1 MTSTL
6 QRPPVRPEPPEAA
19 PHAPPA
25 RAARARLRARL
36 LNAAWLVPALV
47 LAAVVQLVNL
57 GGSPQRIDD
66 EGTYTAQAWAIGAF
80 GEIAHYT
87 YWYDHPPVGW
97 IQIAGWTGL
106 TGAFDRYDVAV
117 LAGREAMVAFTLVAA
132 ALLWF
137 LGRRLGL
144 SRPAAT
150 AALLV
155 FTLSPLAVQF
165 HRSVYLDNVA
175 TPWLLGAFLLATARR
190 NQLVA
195 HAGAAAAFGVAVL
208 SKETYLLALPLLAWL
223 LWRYAAPSTR
233 RYTLTVA
240 SSVLVL
246 IGTSY
251 LVLATVKGELVPG
264 SDRVSLVDGVLFQL
278 SDRESSGS
286 PLDPES
292 LVSRTLGQWWQ
303 LDPVLIV
310 AGLVAGVA
318 GLAVRRLRPFALLL
332 LGLTA
337 VLLRP
342 GGYVPVPYVI
352 VLLPLAALLVA
363 GVTDA
368 ALRRVRRP
376 RGAGPLRRG
385 LRVAWVAVV
394 AAAAVVAV
402 PLWGAQLRG
411 FLRADLD
418 EPMRQA
424 QDWVETNVPRGDTLV
439 VDDAMWVDLVRA
451 GFDRDDVLWY
461 YKVDT
466 DPAVAALLP
475 DGWRDVDYVV
485 TTDSM
490 RTFPTA
496 FPQVSETIANSQVVA
511 SFGEGSTQVDI
522 RRVDPEGL
530 ASADATTAASREARA
545 RAGADLARNPGL
557 TLQGDSRAL
566 LESGMVDSRI
576 VLALASRLQTTDVT
590 VADFPVSLGEGDAV
604 RRQVLVTAEDGVAA
618 GEPTADWFT
627 ALGGPATPDAAAHVA
642 GGVRVT
648 YSVAEPAG
656 LLPGVG

>member
-6 QRPPVRPEPPEAA
+6 QRPPLRPEPPEAVVA
-19 PHAPPA
+19 PRPA
-25 RAARARLRARL
+25 RATRARLHARL
-36 LNAAWLVPALV
+36 RNLAWLAPALV
-47 LAAVVQLVNL
+47 LSAVVQLINL
-57 GGSPQRIDD
+57 GGTPQRIDD

-132 ALLWF
+132 TLLWF

-155 FTLSPLAVQF
+155 FTLSPLALQF

-175 TPWLLGAFLLATARR
+175 TPWLLGAFLLAMARR
-190 NQLVA
+190 NQLLA
-195 HAGAAAAFGVAVL
+195 HAGAAAAFGIAVL

-223 LWRYAAPSTR
+223 LWRYAAPTTR

-264 SDRVSLVDGVLFQL
+264 ADRVSLVDGVVFQL
-278 SDRESSGS
+278 SGRDSSGS

-292 LVSRTLGQWWQ
+292 LVSRTLSQWWQ

-310 AGLVAGVA
+310 AGLVSGAA
-318 GLAVRRLRPFALLL
+318 ALAVRRLRPFAVLL

-352 VLLPLAALLVA
+352 VLLPFAALLVA

-368 ALRRVRRP
+368 ALRRL
-376 RGAGPLRRG
+376 RGAGPVTRG
-385 LRVAWVAVV
+385 LRLAWVAGMTAALV
-394 AAAAVVAV
+394 AAV

-418 EPMRQA
+418 EPVRQA

-475 DGWRDVDYVV
+475 NGWQDVDYVI

-511 SFGEGSTQVDI
+511 SFGEGSTQVDV
-522 RRVDPEGL
+522 RRVDPAGL
-530 ASADATTAASREARA
+530 DSAEATTAASQEARA
-545 RAGADLARNPGL
+545 RAGADLVRNPGL
-557 TLQGDSRAL
+557 TLQGESRAL

-576 VLALASRLQTTDVT
+576 VLALAARLQTTDVT

-604 RRQVLVTAEDGVAA
+604 RRQVLVAAEDGTAA
-618 GEPTADWFT
+618 GRSTAGWFA
-627 ALGGPATPDAAAHVA
+627 ALGGTATPDAVTAVD
-642 GGVRVT
+642 GGVRAT